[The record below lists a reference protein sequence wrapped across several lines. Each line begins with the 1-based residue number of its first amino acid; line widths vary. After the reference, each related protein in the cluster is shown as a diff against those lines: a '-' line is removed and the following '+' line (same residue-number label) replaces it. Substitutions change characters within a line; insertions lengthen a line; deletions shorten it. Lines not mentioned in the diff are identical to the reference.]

1 VRPGSVRDRRS
12 LVRRGRAVNEPDDAH
27 VRVDSPHKMHEPGAW
42 VQSGLIE
49 RRALRRDQA
58 VPPEEA
64 LAAARGCL
72 IAVALG
78 AALWTLLVVA
88 VVLAAT

>member
-1 VRPGSVRDRRS
+1 MERP
-12 LVRRGRAVNEPDDAH
+12 
-27 VRVDSPHKMHEPGAW
+27 
-42 VQSGLIE
+42 
-49 RRALRRDQA
+49 ALRLVHDAAVTPRPQRGTLRYADPRDPA
-58 VPPEEA
+58 VPREEA

-88 VVLAAT
+88 AVLAVT